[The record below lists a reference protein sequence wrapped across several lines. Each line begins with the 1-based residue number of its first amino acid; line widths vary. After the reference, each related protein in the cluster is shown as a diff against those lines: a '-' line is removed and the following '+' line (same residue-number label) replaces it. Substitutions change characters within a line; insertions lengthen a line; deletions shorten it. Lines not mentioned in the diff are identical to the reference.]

1 MKYQGMRIDG
11 FVMDKKMN
19 LYMAGRGQPLIL
31 LHSLLSDSESFD
43 RIMPALAARYR
54 VIVPDLPGFGGSP
67 ASSGGFDETADRIA
81 SLIEAFAPDGE
92 AVLLGNG
99 FGAFV
104 ALQTAIRH
112 PALISR
118 LVLMGCG
125 ARFSD
130 EGREAFRK
138 MAAAASAGGLAA
150 IAETAMNRLFA
161 VEFQESHPDLMQ
173 DRRQA
178 FLRTNVGVFCEACD
192 TLASLD
198 LSAGVS
204 AVRCPTLVIVGDED
218 QATPSEMA
226 YDLVGRLRDA
236 RLSILKGCAHVPP
249 LQAPDEVIALLDQF
263 LAAPVSAHA
272 KTISLER

>member
-1 MKYQGMRIDG
+1 
-11 FVMDKKMN
+11 MDKKMS

-104 ALQTAIRH
+104 ALQTVIRH

-173 DRRQA
+173 DRRRA
-178 FLRTNVGVFCEACD
+178 FLRMNPSVFCEACD

-198 LSAGVS
+198 LSAEAS
-204 AVRCPTLVIVGDED
+204 AVRRPTLIIVGDED
-218 QATPSEMA
+218 RATPLPMA
-226 YDLVGRLRDA
+226 RELVQRLPDA
-236 RLSILKGCAHVPP
+236 RLSVLKGCAHVPP
-249 LQAPDEVIALLDQF
+249 LQAPEEVISLLDQF
-263 LAAPVSAHA
+263 LSAPALPC
-272 KTISLER
+272 ILP